1 MTTKTMI
8 DKRIGSSLD
17 DFFKDEGTLEAME
30 ALAVQEVRAWQRA
43 GTTVRLKPGP
53 TDDGT

>member
-1 MTTKTMI
+1 MI